1 VTEDREIALVDSA
14 MKLFSVEINDLY
26 AVLGMQLL
34 ACEKPT
40 RAAGIV
46 TFLSAIRQANRAVN
60 FIDIVRPE
68 LIERGEWFDVVHE
81 ELKRDG
87 VRYLAD
93 MSGELRKALG
103 NEEILRL
110 SDHLSP
116 SNLHVIIMLVGAALK
131 VSTQFDS
138 ICATVAVL
146 LIKNGLRDLCA

>member
-1 VTEDREIALVDSA
+1 
-14 MKLFSVEINDLY
+14 MKLFSVGTDDLY

-34 ACEKPT
+34 ACAKPT

-60 FIDIVRPE
+60 FIDILRPD

-93 MSGELRKALG
+93 MSGELRKALC

-110 SDHLSP
+110 SDQLTP

-138 ICATVAVL
+138 LCATIAVL
-146 LIKNGLRDLCA
+146 ILKNGLRNLCG

>member
-1 VTEDREIALVDSA
+1 MSEDREIALVDSA
-14 MKLFSVEINDLY
+14 MKLFSVDTNDLY

-34 ACEKPT
+34 ACAKPT

-46 TFLSAIRQANRAVN
+46 TFLSAIRQANQAVN
-60 FIDIVRPE
+60 FIDILRPD
-68 LIERGEWFDVVHE
+68 LIERGEWFEVVHE

-93 MSGELRKALG
+93 MSGELRKTLCK
-103 NEEILRL
+103 EEILRL
-110 SDHLSP
+110 SDQLTP

-138 ICATVAVL
+138 ICATIAVL
-146 LIKNGLRDLCA
+146 ILKNGLRNLCV

>member
-14 MKLFSVEINDLY
+14 MKLFSVETNDLY

-34 ACEKPT
+34 ACAKPT

-60 FIDIVRPE
+60 FIDILRPD
-68 LIERGEWFDVVHE
+68 LIENGEWFDVVHE

-93 MSGELRKALG
+93 VSGELRKALCSD
-103 NEEILRL
+103 EILRL
-110 SDHLSP
+110 SDQLSP

-146 LIKNGLRDLCA
+146 ILKNGLRNLCA

>member
-1 VTEDREIALVDSA
+1 MSEDREIALVDSA
-14 MKLFSVEINDLY
+14 MKLFSVDTNDLY

-34 ACEKPT
+34 ACAKPT

-46 TFLSAIRQANRAVN
+46 TFLSAIRQANQAVN
-60 FIDIVRPE
+60 FIDILRPD
-68 LIERGEWFDVVHE
+68 LIERGEWFEVVHE

-93 MSGELRKALG
+93 MSGELRKALC

-110 SDHLSP
+110 SDQLTP

-138 ICATVAVL
+138 LCATIAVL
-146 LIKNGLRDLCA
+146 ILKNGLRNLCG

>member
-1 VTEDREIALVDSA
+1 VSEDREIALVDSA
-14 MKLFSVEINDLY
+14 MKLFSVDTNDLY

-34 ACEKPT
+34 ACAKPT

-46 TFLSAIRQANRAVN
+46 TFLSAIRQANQAVN
-60 FIDIVRPE
+60 FIDILRPD
-68 LIERGEWFDVVHE
+68 LIERGEWFEVVHE

-93 MSGELRKALG
+93 ISGELRKALC
-103 NEEILRL
+103 NDEILRL
-110 SDHLSP
+110 SDQLSP

-138 ICATVAVL
+138 ICATIAVL
-146 LIKNGLRDLCA
+146 ILKNGLRNLCV